1 MEAYLLEWANLL
13 LRWLHVIVAIA
24 YIGSSFYFVW
34 LDNSLRPPAD
44 EALKAKGVGGELWA
58 VHAGAFYNPQKYVL
72 APPHLPKDLHWFY
85 WEAYSTWLS
94 GFALFSV
101 LYLFNPRVYLIDKN
115 VADITPTVAVA
126 AAIGFLVVGWLI
138 YDLLCRVLEKQEKLL
153 ALMVA
158 LYVGLNAWGACH
170 LFSGRAAFLITGA
183 TLATIIAANVFF
195 MIIPNQRKMV
205 ASMKAKEPVD
215 PLLSQRSKH
224 RSLHNSY
231 VTLPVIFG
239 MISNHYSLTY
249 SGPHNWL
256 VLIAIMAAGALIR
269 HYYIQRHKHRGNPA
283 YPAAAIAILAG
294 EQAAGAVPPFVLDLV
309 GVPPEDLPA
318 SLPEAARA
326 RIRARGR
333 VPAEALARAYA
344 GAHAVL
350 APSRYESFGL
360 VYQEALAYG
369 RPVVACAEDA
379 SARAFVGAPDAGP
392 LAREATGPA
401 LADALRPLLAD
412 PALRLAYRARALAA
426 AGRFDRATLARET
439 LALYARAIAAAQA
452 RPGGRASVPQS
463 R

>member
-34 LDNSLRPPAD
+34 LDNSLRPPVD

-94 GFALFSV
+94 GFGLFSA
-101 LYLFNPRVYLIDKN
+101 LYLFNPKVFLIDAN
-115 VADITPTVAVA
+115 VANITPAVAVLA
-126 AAIGFLVVGWLI
+126 ALGFLVGGWLI
-138 YDLLCRVLEKQEKLL
+138 YNLLCKVLEKQEKLL
-153 ALMVA
+153 AFLVA
-158 LYVGLNAWGACH
+158 VYVAVIAWGACH
-170 LFSGRAAFLITGA
+170 VFSGRAAFLITGA

-195 MIIPNQRKMV
+195 VIIPNQRKMV
-205 ASMKAKEPVD
+205 ASMKAKQPVD

-224 RSLHNSY
+224 RSMHNSY

-249 SGPHNWL
+249 SAPHNWL

-294 EQAAGAVPPFVLDLV
+294 VVFWLAPAAPVTGAADKAAAAVDIGQVQKIVEARCVQCHAAKPSLMPTPAKGIMLETPEAIRSHAQAVYQQVVVTKAMPLGNMTNITDEERAVIGKWFEAGAK
-309 GVPPEDLPA
+309 
-318 SLPEAARA
+318 
-326 RIRARGR
+326 
-333 VPAEALARAYA
+333 
-344 GAHAVL
+344 
-350 APSRYESFGL
+350 
-360 VYQEALAYG
+360 
-369 RPVVACAEDA
+369 
-379 SARAFVGAPDAGP
+379 
-392 LAREATGPA
+392 
-401 LADALRPLLAD
+401 
-412 PALRLAYRARALAA
+412 
-426 AGRFDRATLARET
+426 
-439 LALYARAIAAAQA
+439 
-452 RPGGRASVPQS
+452 
-463 R
+463 

>member
-34 LDNSLRPPAD
+34 LDNSLRPPVD

-94 GFALFSV
+94 GFGLFSA
-101 LYLFNPRVYLIDKN
+101 LYLFNPKVFLIDAN
-115 VADITPTVAVA
+115 VANITPAVAVLA
-126 AAIGFLVVGWLI
+126 ALGFLVGGWLI
-138 YDLLCRVLEKQEKLL
+138 YNLLCKVLEKQEKLL
-153 ALMVA
+153 AFLVAVYVA
-158 LYVGLNAWGACH
+158 LIAWGACH
-170 LFSGRAAFLITGA
+170 VFSGRAAFLITGA

-195 MIIPNQRKMV
+195 VIIPNQRKMV
-205 ASMKAKEPVD
+205 ASMKAKQPVD

-224 RSLHNSY
+224 RSMHNSY

-249 SGPHNWL
+249 SAPHNWL

-294 EQAAGAVPPFVLDLV
+294 VVFWLAPAAPVAGAADKAAAAVDIGQVQKIVEARCVQCHAAKPSLMPT
-309 GVPPEDLPA
+309 PA
-318 SLPEAARA
+318 KGIMLETPEAIRSHAQTVYQQVVVTKAMPLGNMTNITDEERA
-326 RIRARGR
+326 VIGKWF
-333 VPAEALARAYA
+333 EA
-344 GAHAVL
+344 GAK
-350 APSRYESFGL
+350 
-360 VYQEALAYG
+360 
-369 RPVVACAEDA
+369 
-379 SARAFVGAPDAGP
+379 
-392 LAREATGPA
+392 
-401 LADALRPLLAD
+401 
-412 PALRLAYRARALAA
+412 
-426 AGRFDRATLARET
+426 
-439 LALYARAIAAAQA
+439 
-452 RPGGRASVPQS
+452 
-463 R
+463 

>member
-1 MEAYLLEWANLL
+1 MEAYLLEWANIL

-34 LDNSLRPPAD
+34 LDNSLRPPVD

-94 GFALFSV
+94 GFGLFSV
-101 LYLFNPRVYLIDKN
+101 LYLFNPKVFLIDRN

-153 ALMVA
+153 AVLVA
-158 LYVGLNAWGACH
+158 LYVAIIAWGACH
-170 LFSGRAAFLITGA
+170 VFSGRAAFLITGA

-195 MIIPNQRKMV
+195 VIIPNQRKMV
-205 ASMKAKEPVD
+205 VSMKAKEPVN

-224 RSLHNSY
+224 RSMHNSY

-249 SGPHNWL
+249 SGPHNWI

-294 EQAAGAVPPFVLDLV
+294 VVYWLAPAPQAASAGNAAPAAAAVDIGQVQKVVTAHCVQCHAAKPSLMPTPAKGIMLDTPDQIRSHAQAIYQQVVVAKAMPL
-309 GVPPEDLPA
+309 GNMTNMTED
-318 SLPEAARA
+318 ERA
-326 RIRARGR
+326 VIGKWF
-333 VPAEALARAYA
+333 EA
-344 GAHAVL
+344 GAK
-350 APSRYESFGL
+350 
-360 VYQEALAYG
+360 
-369 RPVVACAEDA
+369 
-379 SARAFVGAPDAGP
+379 
-392 LAREATGPA
+392 
-401 LADALRPLLAD
+401 
-412 PALRLAYRARALAA
+412 
-426 AGRFDRATLARET
+426 
-439 LALYARAIAAAQA
+439 
-452 RPGGRASVPQS
+452 
-463 R
+463 

>member
-34 LDNSLRPPAD
+34 LDNSLRPPVD

-94 GFALFSV
+94 GFGLFSV
-101 LYLFNPRVYLIDKN
+101 LYLFNPKVFLIDAN
-115 VADITPTVAVA
+115 VANITPAVAVLA
-126 AAIGFLVVGWLI
+126 ALGFLVGGWLI
-138 YDLLCRVLEKQEKLL
+138 YNLLCKVLEKQEKLL
-153 ALMVA
+153 AFLVA
-158 LYVGLNAWGACH
+158 VYVGLIAWGTCH
-170 LFSGRAAFLITGA
+170 VFSGRAAFLITGA

-195 MIIPNQRKMV
+195 VIIPNQRKMV

-224 RSLHNSY
+224 RSMHNSY

-249 SGPHNWL
+249 SAPHNWL

-294 EQAAGAVPPFVLDLV
+294 LVFWLAPAAPVAGAADKAAAAADIGQVQKIVEARCVQCHAAKPSLMPT
-309 GVPPEDLPA
+309 PA
-318 SLPEAARA
+318 KGIMLETPDAIRSHAQAVYQQVVVTKAMPLGNMTNITDEERA
-326 RIRARGR
+326 VIGKWF
-333 VPAEALARAYA
+333 EA
-344 GAHAVL
+344 GAK
-350 APSRYESFGL
+350 
-360 VYQEALAYG
+360 
-369 RPVVACAEDA
+369 
-379 SARAFVGAPDAGP
+379 
-392 LAREATGPA
+392 
-401 LADALRPLLAD
+401 
-412 PALRLAYRARALAA
+412 
-426 AGRFDRATLARET
+426 
-439 LALYARAIAAAQA
+439 
-452 RPGGRASVPQS
+452 
-463 R
+463 